1 MVVPLRLR
9 SEVQKCLVGSEG
21 HGCCLLGADLSPST
35 DAPPRQW
42 ELFKKNTV
50 SFQRSTV
57 L

>member
-21 HGCCLLGADLSPST
+21 HGCGLLGADLSPLT

-42 ELFKKNTV
+42 DL
-50 SFQRSTV
+50 
-57 L
+57 